1 MAVKTSPFSLIGSI
15 MTIAAVIGLAFAVE
29 RHFVSDAEAADQMRQ
44 TNEQIQAVSARQQYD
59 RIQTDL
65 AVIEIDIEYQE
76 EKLERKPDNKEIKK
90 KIEKLKRRQAVLEKA
105 AIEYETAK

>member
-1 MAVKTSPFSLIGSI
+1 
-15 MTIAAVIGLAFAVE
+15 
-29 RHFVSDAEAADQMRQ
+29 
-44 TNEQIQAVSARQQYD
+44 
-59 RIQTDL
+59 L